1 MKRILPCV
9 WWLAILLALPVFG
22 VEPQLV
28 VAPFQASNSQ
38 ATTTG
43 LETVLQDLLIAR
55 LSRAASV
62 AVLDRDKINV
72 LLKEHQ
78 LSLSGLVDPAIAAKT
93 GKLIGADFVVLGS
106 FNLAGGKLQ
115 VHARVVSVA
124 TAAII
129 AAQEVTTPPGE
140 LIALGDQLGA
150 RLLEGLQLKADKRPV
165 LSVDLTPDVTFCFMR
180 GVALFMSAQ
189 YDAAQGQFLK
199 ARQLNP
205 QNLDALLW
213 SGRSY
218 LAQKTYAH
226 AALSL
231 SQFIPQ
237 AAQYPELGQA
247 QRWLAECQEH
257 LTPEDKQFLGELQKG
272 IAGP

>member
-1 MKRILPCV
+1 MIRLFL
-9 WWLAILLALPVFG
+9 LALLALPVLG
-22 VEPQLV
+22 AEPQLV

-62 AVLDRDKINV
+62 AVLDRDKINL

-78 LSLSGLVDPAIAAKT
+78 LSLSGLVDPATAAKT

-165 LSVDLTPDVTFCFMR
+165 LSVDLTPDATLCFMR

-218 LAQKTYAH
+218 LAQKTYVH

-231 SQFIPQ
+231 SQFIQQ
-237 AAQYPELGQA
+237 AAQHPELGQA
-247 QRWLAECQEH
+247 QRWLAESQDH

-272 IAGP
+272 IAAP